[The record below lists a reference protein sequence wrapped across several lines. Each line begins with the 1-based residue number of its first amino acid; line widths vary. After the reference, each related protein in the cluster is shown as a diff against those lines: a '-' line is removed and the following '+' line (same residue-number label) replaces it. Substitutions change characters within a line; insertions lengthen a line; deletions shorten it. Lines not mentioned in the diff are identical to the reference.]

1 MTYYVLAVRPYMFA
15 MRGFVRHSS
24 LGPRPFPIGRG
35 HSFADLPD
43 FLVAELG
50 AKGAIK
56 RILIADRTG
65 IRVSQIWPPY
75 KTLVSYKKERFV
87 IATAVT
93 EAEDLAARAFLA
105 NVHPERAAAH
115 GLLVCLYALEVDS
128 ARNLVGVAQIGE
140 YYHARPCGRD
150 AFSRRM
156 HGPCFRQLR
165 QGEEIK
171 AIPIASAKRFAI
183 SEHRQGEGLGR
194 ILGRQAKKVARN
206 YRWPSASVLEVL
218 RYQRARSFLAICRET
233 KRDFLT
239 RSGYVPVPRVE
250 WICNGQIFISS
261 AAIPVHRIVPGYY
274 YADLTETDRPQF
286 VADAR
291 AEIVRSAVRAASD

>member
-1 MTYYVLAVRPYMFA
+1 MTYRVLAVRPYMFA
-15 MRGFVRHSS
+15 TRGFVRHPT
-24 LGPRPFPIGRG
+24 LGPRSFPIGRG

-43 FLVAELG
+43 FLVAEVG
-50 AKGAIK
+50 AKGAIE
-56 RILIADRTG
+56 RISTANRTG
-65 IRVSQIWPPY
+65 ERISQIWPPY
-75 KTLVSYKKERFV
+75 QTVVLYKEERFV

-93 EAEDLAARAFLA
+93 EAEDLAARALLA

-115 GLLVCLYALEVDS
+115 GLLVCLYALAANGVRD
-128 ARNLVGVAQIGE
+128 LVGVAQIGE
-140 YYHARPCGRD
+140 YYHARPCGRE

-156 HGPCFRQLR
+156 NGPRFRQLR

-183 SEHRQGEGLGR
+183 AEHRQGEGLGG

-206 YRWPSASVLEVL
+206 YRWPSARVLEVL
-218 RYQRARSFLAICRET
+218 RYQRARNFLAICCET

-239 RSGYVPVPRVE
+239 RSGYVPVPRSE
-250 WICNGQIFISS
+250 WIRNGQIFISS
-261 AAIPVHRIVPGYY
+261 AAIPAYRTVPGYY
-274 YADLTETDRPQF
+274 YADLTETDRPRF

-291 AEIVRSAVRAASD
+291 AEIAGSAVRAAGD